1 MREALIMRGKVKNMP
16 ENAYFKQV
24 FMDYIEETRK
34 LVKLKTSLILNEI
47 TQLKE
52 ENENLILKCK

>member
-1 MREALIMRGKVKNMP
+1 MRGKVKNMP

-34 LVKLKTSLILNEI
+34 LVKLKTNLILNEI